1 MYQIALLHMP
11 FARVDLPSIALTQL
25 KSVVESA
32 HPGRVE
38 VRIVYANH
46 DFARYLGMELT
57 SDIIT
62 TSTNIGLGDWFF
74 RQVAFPE
81 TTDNLE
87 EYFQRT
93 FPLPTPEA
101 EKLKQVIQAKRVGLP
116 AFFDGLITTY
126 GLDRVDLVGFTSAF
140 SQNVAAFAM
149 ARKIKARNLEVVTVI
164 GGPNCE
170 FPMGQVMAKQ
180 IRALDFVFSGPGL
193 VNFPQF
199 VGHQLDRQPE
209 ACHALKGVFSRR
221 TLIPSAVAGE
231 ERDVNQLV
239 DLDYDSYLESLASA
253 FPGQEIDPILLF
265 ETSRGCW
272 WGERS
277 HCTFCGING
286 LAMKFRVM
294 SPDNALTYFER
305 LFRYAPRVPFL
316 LGVDNILAQDYFQE
330 VLPQLDT
337 PRDMTIFYEVKS
349 NLKDEDF
356 KALAR
361 SRVKFIQ
368 PGVES
373 LATATLKLM
382 KKGSTA
388 FQNLQ
393 LLKNC
398 AMYDVDP
405 MWNILIGFPGEAEAT
420 LTKYLTDIPLLTHLP
435 APLAVIPVR
444 FDRFSPYFK
453 QGKEMGLQLKP
464 FDFYELIYPFDKQSL
479 TDLAYFFMDDNFE
492 APYIAAV
499 ARWFTPLNE
508 KLLEWKRL
516 WNAEA
521 HEPIA
526 TLYFRRDGDH
536 TLVHDSRSG
545 QPVEYRIEESTRELL
560 EYLNEPANLT
570 RITAHFGQRAG
581 FDAERELAFLRE
593 RGLVFHEDGRFLN
606 LVLPGRPP
614 ERESM
619 GNAISVLIGTRGLR
633 RYRRDAGGIAV

>member
-1 MYQIALLHMP
+1 MYQIALLHLP
-11 FARVDLPSIALTQL
+11 FARIDLPSIALTQL

-32 HPGRVE
+32 YPGRVAA
-38 VRIVYANH
+38 RIVYANH
-46 DFARYLGMELT
+46 DFAQYLGFDLT

-81 TTDNLE
+81 TEDNLE
-87 EYFQRT
+87 EYFRRT

-101 EKLKQVIQAKRVGLP
+101 EKLKRVIQAKRAGLD
-116 AFFDGLITTY
+116 AFFDDLITKY
-126 GLDRVDLVGFTSAF
+126 GLDGADLVGFTSAF

-149 ARKIKARNLEVVTVI
+149 ARKIKARNPGIVTVI

-170 FPMGQVMAKQ
+170 FPMGQVMARH
-180 IRALDFVFSGPGL
+180 IEALDFVFSGPALLSFPEL
-193 VNFPQF
+193 V
-199 VGHQLDRQPE
+199 GCQLERRADD
-209 ACHALKGVFSRR
+209 AHAIKGVFSKR
-221 TLIPSAVAGE
+221 TLVPAAVAGE
-231 ERDVNQLV
+231 ERDINELV
-239 DLDYDSYLESLASA
+239 ELNYDSFLDSLATA
-253 FPGQEIDPILLF
+253 FPNREIDPVLLF

-294 SPDNALTYFER
+294 SADNALTH
-305 LFRYAPRVPFL
+305 LDSVFRYAPRAPFM
-316 LGVDNILAQDYFQE
+316 LGVDNILAQEYFRE
-330 VLPQLDT
+330 VLPLLDT
-337 PRDMTIFYEVKS
+337 PKDMTIFYEVKS
-349 NLKDEDF
+349 NLKEDDF

-373 LATATLKLM
+373 LSTATLKLM

-393 LLKNC
+393 LLKHC

-405 MWNILIGFPGEAEAT
+405 MWNILIGFPGEAEGT
-420 LTKYLTDIPLLTHLP
+420 LKKYLTDIPLLTHLP

-444 FDRFSPYFK
+444 FDRFSPYFR

-464 FDFYELIYPFDKQSL
+464 FDFYDLIYPFDRESV
-479 TDLAYFFMDDNFE
+479 TNIAYFFMDDNFD
-492 APYIAAV
+492 APYIVNV
-499 ARWFTPLNE
+499 ARWYTPLNDA
-508 KLLEWKRL
+508 LLEWKRL

-526 TLYFRRDGDH
+526 MLHFKRDGDD
-536 TLVHDSRSG
+536 TLIYDSRSG
-545 QPVEYRIEESTRELL
+545 QAREHRVGSATRELL
-560 EYLNEPANLT
+560 EYLNDPANMT
-570 RITAHFGQRAG
+570 RISAHFGQRPG
-581 FDAERELAFLRE
+581 FDVEREMAVLRE
-593 RGLVFHEDGRFLN
+593 HGWVFHEDGRFLS